1 MAKRRVHINLI
12 MTNEA
17 AAPGII
23 TSIEARLGI
32 LDIFNQDGPP
42 EKDFESEEFRGIGAK
57 VRFNTITDANN
68 FSSFT
73 QGLFANPDVLAG
85 SRIGVHTCL
94 HDEPEANWVRCVED
108 QVFVK

>member
-1 MAKRRVHINLI
+1 

-32 LDIFNQDGPP
+32 LDVFKQDSPT
-42 EKDFESEEFRGIGAK
+42 EKDFEDNDETIFTGIISK
-57 VRFNTITDANN
+57 VRFNTIAAANN
-68 FSSFT
+68 FRSFT
-73 QGLFANPDVLAG
+73 QGLFSNPQVLAG

-94 HDEPEANWVRCVED
+94 HDESESNWVNCVED
-108 QVFVK
+108 EVFIK